1 MFGEYLKQLREEI
14 GLTQKELATK
24 LNLASTDFASI
35 DPVTISRWE
44 RGTTAPTT
52 VKAIRILRVL
62 TTDLI
67 PFLITLPS
75 ESGKGIFEE
84 IVEYR
89 FKSPWATLMSSSYD
103 TQSKCN
109 AITESQL
116 LESDQDDY
124 LTSLKHFFNSL
135 SLDNKALFDIDLYQ
149 YQLDNKMVARKYT
162 DEESKEILGHSI
174 SFLFDANELHQ
185 YFSSPF
191 YPVPLQQ
198 ARPYSTSRAMAVC
211 TISRYSS
218 IESVFWQN
226 SAFGAKYVASHA
238 NIHDMYFYAVDHWS
252 VNYMNSL
259 DAEKIAFDT
268 PDENGIVKI
277 GNQSFKRCLYRVDS
291 AIWLS
296 RPEIIELLKR
306 E

>member
-62 TTDLI
+62 TTDLM

-109 AITESQL
+109 AITESPL

-162 DEESKEILGHSI
+162 DEESKE
-174 SFLFDANELHQ
+174 NKKRNT
-185 YFSSPF
+185 
-191 YPVPLQQ
+191 VRKQQ
-198 ARPYSTSRAMAVC
+198 TQC
-211 TISRYSS
+211 
-218 IESVFWQN
+218 
-226 SAFGAKYVASHA
+226 GSH
-238 NIHDMYFYAVDHWS
+238 
-252 VNYMNSL
+252 
-259 DAEKIAFDT
+259 
-268 PDENGIVKI
+268 
-277 GNQSFKRCLYRVDS
+277 
-291 AIWLS
+291 
-296 RPEIIELLKR
+296 
-306 E
+306 

>member
-62 TTDLI
+62 TTDLM

-109 AITESQL
+109 AITEGQL

-124 LTSLKHFFNSL
+124 LSSLKHFFNSL

-174 SFLFDANELHQ
+174 SFLFDANE
-185 YFSSPF
+185 
-191 YPVPLQQ
+191 
-198 ARPYSTSRAMAVC
+198 
-211 TISRYSS
+211 
-218 IESVFWQN
+218 
-226 SAFGAKYVASHA
+226 
-238 NIHDMYFYAVDHWS
+238 
-252 VNYMNSL
+252 
-259 DAEKIAFDT
+259 
-268 PDENGIVKI
+268 
-277 GNQSFKRCLYRVDS
+277 
-291 AIWLS
+291 
-296 RPEIIELLKR
+296 
-306 E
+306 